1 MIIRT
6 PLYALLMVTVGVG
19 TVTAQSSRSPAA
31 GLTSRFMATSTGEPA
46 FQIAYSA
53 VRSDKAGTVDSTNEK
68 SCSFR
73 RRPLYHL
80 GYAGK
85 TFVSDLGYIYSSPAR
100 LNQRSALWLGG
111 IVAVGAVIYVFD
123 QEIHDAFRRSRDA
136 TLYKP
141 IRKTGEAME
150 KVGFMGK
157 TNKFYLAGILAG
169 YLIGWEPMVVIPAE
183 ILEAQLIAGTL
194 KDGANIL
201 VGRSRPFED
210 RGPRH
215 YRFNEGTSFPSGHAK
230 NVIIAANV
238 IARRVNF
245 LPVTIAAYGLAG
257 TICLERITSDT
268 HWPSDV
274 YFAAVYGWII
284 SNELGRRHDSD
295 RIAVAPVASDGS
307 PGLSVRLT
315 F

>member
-1 MIIRT
+1 MTLRSVPC
-6 PLYALLMVTVGVG
+6 PLLIVWGLVAVGS
-19 TVTAQSSRSPAA
+19 AQASGPAMF
-31 GLTSRFMATSTGEPA
+31 GLTSRFVDYRQQPPALHTGYHSLLSARATDEDSSAAAGEG
-46 FQIAYSA
+46 FQ
-53 VRSDKAGTVDSTNEK
+53 
-68 SCSFR
+68 
-73 RRPLYHL
+73 RRPLHDL

-85 TFVSDLGYIYSSPAR
+85 TFVSDLGYVYSSPAR
-100 LNQRSALWLGG
+100 MDRRGALWLGG
-111 IVAVGAVIYVFD
+111 IAAVGAVIYIFD
-123 QEIHDAFRRSRDA
+123 QEIYDAFRRSRDA

-141 IRKTGEAME
+141 IREAGEATE

-169 YLIGWEPMVVIPAE
+169 YLIGWKPMVVIPAE
-183 ILEAQLIAGTL
+183 ILEAQLIAGTF

-201 VGRSRPFED
+201 VGRSRPFSD

-245 LPVTIAAYGLAG
+245 LPVTIAAYSLAG
-257 TICLERITSDT
+257 TICLERITSET

-284 SNELGRRHDSD
+284 SNELGRRHD
-295 RIAVAPVASDGS
+295 RNRMTVAPVAPDGS
-307 PGLSVRLT
+307 PGLSVR
-315 F
+315 FSF